1 MSMSPSTLSPFK
13 KIAAVAAL
21 ALGTAFSASAHI
33 PAEHEAMLK
42 EYEDFIMKM
51 TLPNGAVHCCTNKD
65 AYVNSPEERKADGTY
80 VITINTDNDGK
91 KLAEPIKVTIPA
103 DKVLSGKHA
112 AEFCKAATAEGSKT
126 CKLPPYGIA
135 WIRHY
140 AGSGQPHV
148 YCYWPRPRMSLGQ

>member
-1 MSMSPSTLSPFK
+1 MSMSPSTLSPMK
-13 KIAAVAAL
+13 KIAAIAAL
-21 ALGTAFSASAHI
+21 TLGGAFSASAHI

-65 AYVNSPEERKADGTY
+65 AYVNAPEVRKPDGTY
-80 VITINTDNDGK
+80 VITIDTDNNGK
-91 KLAEPIKVTIPA
+91 KLAAPVQVPIPA
-103 DKVLSGKHA
+103 AKVLEGKHA
-112 AEFCKAATAEGSKT
+112 AEFCKAATAAGSQS

-140 AGSGQPHV
+140 EGSGEPYV
-148 YCYWPRPRMSLGQ
+148 YCYWPKPRMTLGQ